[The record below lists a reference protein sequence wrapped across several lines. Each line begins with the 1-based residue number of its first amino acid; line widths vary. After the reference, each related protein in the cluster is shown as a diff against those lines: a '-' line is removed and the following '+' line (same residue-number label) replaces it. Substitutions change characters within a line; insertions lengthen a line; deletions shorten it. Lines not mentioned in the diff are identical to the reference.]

1 MARHPY
7 VTVDTEFHRETTFWP
22 ILCLVQ
28 LAGDDEALAID
39 ALAPEIDLKPLF
51 ALMADPHVLKVFHAA
66 RQDVEIFWKLAG
78 VVPSPM
84 FDTQV
89 AAMVCGYGEQVS
101 YSELVQS
108 ICHTPVDK
116 SSRFTDWVRRP
127 LAKAQIDYAIG
138 DVTHLREIYRT
149 LLAKLKAT
157 ERLAWLEDEMRVL
170 TSAST
175 YEQHPERAWER
186 FKNRARKPRDLA
198 VLMEVAAW
206 RESEAQARDVPRS
219 RVLKDDILIEVALA
233 APRTQEALGNLRAIP
248 RGMERSRAGEEILAA
263 VERGL
268 ARDPKT
274 LPKLERERRGGAGSA
289 ATVELLKVL
298 LRQISDE
305 SGVAGKMIATV
316 DDLEAIAGNDK
327 ADVAGSSGLA
337 PQAVRRACARTQ
349 TGAAGLDGGE
359 GQGRRA
365 GMARGGPGRGGVI
378 RFDIEAPTRTEAR
391 VPAFRRTPRG
401 HELVGN
407 LYSGA
412 AFSCAADSV
421 HLRMPFLVA
430 GVVVEIDRGRPHRYV
445 MVTHSEEASDCED
458 IGPTA
463 RVVERD
469 VLDASDFFMVVVVDR
484 QANDLGAQFVLRRH
498 RGERTRVGRSLRG
511 RHPVRSH
518 SHHRGEGVPAPT
530 PSPRRGLL
538 CLWPAQRKSRP

>member
-1 MARHPY
+1 MS
-7 VTVDTEFHRETTFWP
+7 
-22 ILCLVQ
+22 
-28 LAGDDEALAID
+28 
-39 ALAPEIDLKPLF
+39 
-51 ALMADPHVLKVFHAA
+51 LKVFHAA

-274 LPKLERERRGGAGSA
+274 LPKLERERRGGPGSA

-327 ADVAGSSGLA
+327 ADVPALQGWRRKLFGARALELKQGRLA
-337 PQAVRRACARTQ
+337 LTVEKGKVVALEWREGDQA
-349 TGAAGLDGGE
+349 AAG
-359 GQGRRA
+359 
-365 GMARGGPGRGGVI
+365 
-378 RFDIEAPTRTEAR
+378 
-391 VPAFRRTPRG
+391 
-401 HELVGN
+401 
-407 LYSGA
+407 
-412 AFSCAADSV
+412 
-421 HLRMPFLVA
+421 
-430 GVVVEIDRGRPHRYV
+430 
-445 MVTHSEEASDCED
+445 
-458 IGPTA
+458 
-463 RVVERD
+463 
-469 VLDASDFFMVVVVDR
+469 
-484 QANDLGAQFVLRRH
+484 
-498 RGERTRVGRSLRG
+498 
-511 RHPVRSH
+511 
-518 SHHRGEGVPAPT
+518 
-530 PSPRRGLL
+530 
-538 CLWPAQRKSRP
+538 